1 MAKPPHGTQT
11 AASKT
16 VTADASLPTPRTPVG
31 VELASFRDGIL
42 LPFFLGGKIRE
53 KTDKLVVLVFVKD
66 KLLLILFSAKLH
78 AFQQPLYISNKQ

>member
-31 VELASFRDGIL
+31 VEQASFRDGIL
-42 LPFFLGGKIRE
+42 LPFFLGGEKIRE
-53 KTDKLVVLVFVKD
+53 KTDKLCSFSVCGKQVAPYSVLSKASFFPTAITH
-66 KLLLILFSAKLH
+66 L
-78 AFQQPLYISNKQ
+78 